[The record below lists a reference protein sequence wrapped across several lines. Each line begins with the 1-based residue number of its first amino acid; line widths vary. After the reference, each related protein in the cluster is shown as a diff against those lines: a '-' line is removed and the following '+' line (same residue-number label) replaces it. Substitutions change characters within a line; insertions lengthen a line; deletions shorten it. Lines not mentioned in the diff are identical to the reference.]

1 MRGYFARHA
10 SDRSAAGW
18 GSRSNPSA
26 GWIAWLLW
34 GGDAGRAW
42 AERIVR
48 AYEATT
54 SGCRRFTH
62 STRAAQQQPPSDAR
76 GRSCR
81 P

>member
-34 GGDAGRAW
+34 GGDPGRAW
-42 AERIVR
+42 ADRIVR
-48 AYEATT
+48 AYD
-54 SGCRRFTH
+54 G
-62 STRAAQQQPPSDAR
+62 DD
-76 GRSCR
+76 
-81 P
+81 